1 MSRLQIE
8 TPGRAQTVLNGL
20 YQDMHRRISA
30 SSPGLCPVD
39 MALNFLRFCHAQSCG
54 KCVPCRVGLGQLES
68 LIEQVLERTATLET
82 IDLIEDTAQVIADS
96 SDCAIGYEAAYM
108 VLKGVRGFRE
118 DYEGHVLNGRCICG
132 LSHPVPCVSTCP
144 AHVDI
149 PGYIALIREGHYEE
163 ALELIRKDNPFPA
176 VCAYVC
182 EHPCELHC
190 RRQMVDD
197 SVNICGLKRFAWTMP
212 NRPRRLPRPR
222 LPARQ
227 WL

>member
-8 TPGRAQTVLNGL
+8 TPGRAQTVLNSL

-54 KCVPCRVGLGQLES
+54 KCVPCRVGLGQLEV
-68 LIEQVLERTATLET
+68 LIEQVLDRTASLDT
-82 IDLIEDTAQVIADS
+82 ITLIEKTARSIADS
-96 SDCAIGYEAAYM
+96 SDCAIGFEAASM

-118 DYEGHVLNGRCICG
+118 DYEEHVLTGRCICG

-149 PGYIALIREGHYEE
+149 PGYVALIRDGRYED

-176 VCAYVC
+176 ACAYVC
-182 EHPCELHC
+182 EHPCEHHC
-190 RRQMVDD
+190 RRGMVDAP
-197 SVNICGLKRFAWTMP
+197 VNICGLKRFAVDHA
-212 NRPRRLPRPR
+212 RPVSYTHLTLPTTERV
-222 LPARQ
+222 
-227 WL
+227 